1 LRSKMSQAGGS
12 RYFPSVANLPYANPG
27 HRRRRLYRVPSG

>member
-12 RYFPSVANLPYANPG
+12 RYFPSVANLALCESWSQAGPA
-27 HRRRRLYRVPSG
+27 L